1 MNDYTININKTD
13 NVAHITKSYWNPSR
27 KLKDMEERPFLFEV
41 GMRIVDI
48 FDNVVTI
55 KEIIKRPPL
64 QPGQCP
70 QWLILVE
77 ESGNQ
82 YQVREI
88 AGIYVKTVSMNE
100 LNAFIGNAEKHN
112 G

>member
-1 MNDYTININKTD
+1 MNDYVININKTD

-27 KLKDMEERPFLFEV
+27 KLEDMEERPYLFEV
-41 GMRIVDI
+41 GMKVVDV
-48 FDNVVTI
+48 FNEVVTI
-55 KEIIKRPPL
+55 KEIIKREPL

-70 QWLILVE
+70 PWLILVE

-88 AGIYVKTVSMNE
+88 AGIYVKTVSMDE
-100 LNAFIGNAEKHN
+100 LNSFIKNKH
-112 G
+112 